1 MTAPLTRR
9 KLISTGVASA
19 ASLASLGVAAYLAD
33 RYDLIPPDRGGVFGV
48 GETLTYAAQ
57 RILTWRNPP
66 VREFARSQIS
76 KAFPVIGP
84 PPEDETYQR
93 HLASGF
99 ENWRLIVDGLVARPC
114 SLSLADL
121 QRCPVRTQITLH
133 ACEQGWSAIAEWTGV
148 PLSHVLN
155 LAGAQPQ
162 AKYVVFYAFDKWDDG
177 NPEWE
182 SIDMSEAWHP
192 QTLLAFAMNGQP
204 LPTPH
209 GAPLR
214 LRVPRQMGYKSVK
227 YLARMTVVDTVKNL
241 GRGLGGVN
249 PEEGYSWFAGI

>member
-9 KLISTGVASA
+9 KFIATGLASG
-19 ASLASLGVAAYLAD
+19 ASLSGLGIAAYLAN
-33 RYDLIPPDRGGVFGV
+33 RYNLIPPDNGGIFGP

-57 RILTWRNPP
+57 RILTWRRPL
-66 VREFARSQIS
+66 VREFARSEIS

-84 PPEDETYQR
+84 PPENELYQS

-99 ENWRLIVDGLVARPC
+99 EDWRLLVDGLVARPC

-121 QRCPVRTQITLH
+121 KRCPSRNQVTIH

-148 PLSHVLN
+148 PLSYVLN
-155 LAGAQPQ
+155 LVGAQPQ
-162 AKYVVFYAFDKWDDG
+162 AKYVVFFAYDKWDDG

-182 SIDMSEAWHP
+182 SIDIVEARHP
-192 QTLLAFAMNGQP
+192 QTLLAYGMNGQQ

-227 YLARMTVVDTVKNL
+227 YLVRMTVVDTVKNL